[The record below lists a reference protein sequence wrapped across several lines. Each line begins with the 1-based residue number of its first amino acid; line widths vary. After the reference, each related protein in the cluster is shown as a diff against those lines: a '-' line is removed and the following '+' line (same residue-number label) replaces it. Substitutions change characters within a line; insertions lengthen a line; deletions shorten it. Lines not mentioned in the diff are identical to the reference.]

1 MGKTRNN
8 FGTVGNQRLK
18 CLVFYCCAQ
27 PVVLLLGGRPN
38 EDVAESSRTDNDTL
52 RYFVWNRKNNCF
64 QFPGSRLV
72 EYYKLPFPRF
82 DLEFRGKAK
91 YGILAFLNDSLT
103 PHKILTLIIKFPAR
117 VESSQVLGAQ
127 CDTNVI
133 QSMRCADEIYFT
145 TWEYLLV

>member
-8 FGTVGNQRLK
+8 FGTVGNRRLK

-82 DLEFRGKAK
+82 DFIYLLKFMLIPLLFLINFPESTHSYIMPLEFLRKE
-91 YGILAFLNDSLT
+91 D
-103 PHKILTLIIKFPAR
+103 
-117 VESSQVLGAQ
+117 
-127 CDTNVI
+127 
-133 QSMRCADEIYFT
+133 
-145 TWEYLLV
+145 